1 MRRREIWTE
10 REPQKYRAMEMEKG
24 DGGKEGHEKR
34 EEMEKR
40 DGDEEKKIKRGVEI
54 EKNKDMR
61 RSEDGEK
68 GMET

>member
-1 MRRREIWTE
+1 MRWREIWTE

-40 DGDEEKKIKRGVEI
+40 DGDEEKK
-54 EKNKDMR
+54 
-61 RSEDGEK
+61 
-68 GMET
+68 